1 MYAHGSSYSYENHS
15 IRRGGTKF
23 VLNLA
28 EEINDMTLALESIQ
42 VSLNSLLRV
51 FMIDIIALDSLL
63 ISHGKVC
70 AIANTSCHTQINVLG
85 QGEVNTETVPR
96 KQPK

>member
-1 MYAHGSSYSYENHS
+1 MYEPGSSYSYENHS

-28 EEINDMTLALESIQ
+28 EEIKDITLALESIQ
-42 VSLNSLLRV
+42 VNLSSLLRV

-63 ISHGKVC
+63 VSHGKVC
-70 AIANTSCHTQINVLG
+70 GIAKTSCHTQINALG
-85 QGEVNTETVPR
+85 QGELNTETVPR